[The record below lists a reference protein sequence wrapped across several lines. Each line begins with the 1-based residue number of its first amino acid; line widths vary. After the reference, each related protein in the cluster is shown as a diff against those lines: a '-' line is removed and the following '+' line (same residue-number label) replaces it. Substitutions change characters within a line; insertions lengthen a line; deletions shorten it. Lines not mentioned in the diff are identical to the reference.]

1 MKAEHEPIE
10 AEVAKSYTPTGD
22 EKKAI
27 ALVNKLFETAKAH
40 RCRYDAKWLDN
51 YKMFR
56 GQQWKEFRPAYRH
69 SEVINFI
76 FQSIQSVVPILTD
89 SRPRISYIPKSP
101 EDGKFCEI
109 LNQMVESDWVSGKWL
124 NELTE
129 VIYDAHFYGAGLSS
143 LEFDGDEDHGA
154 GAIVYESTDPF
165 FCFPDPD
172 STDVNSRGRYFLTAK
187 PVTTDVL
194 KAKYPE
200 HKDHIKSDLIDL
212 LKGKRTEI
220 TKFKYKSPTQDNR
233 LYLESEASPDED
245 YERSQT
251 LLLTLYILDDEF
263 EEKEVESEG
272 VVSYEQRKK
281 YPNGRKVVIASQ
293 VVLKDGPNPYDD
305 GKAPFQKLQNY
316 ILPREFWG
324 ISEVEQL
331 ESPQRIFNK
340 LVSFSLDV
348 LTLMGNPVW
357 IVSND
362 SDVDVENLF
371 NRPGLI
377 IEKNP
382 GSEVRREEGV
392 QLQPFVLQLID
403 RMQGWFNDVA
413 GTQDV
418 SRGATPGSVTAASAI
433 ASLQDAAQTRLRQ
446 KSRNIDNYI
455 QELGQQYAS
464 RAMQFYTSPRVFRLT
479 SSESATTYFKASIST
494 AEDGKKSLQVQRWGE
509 QGYAMPEQYQL
520 QADFDVTVTTGST
533 LPFARAEKETKLF
546 QLFDRGLI
554 DAEEVLKGV
563 DFPNWQ
569 QIRDRMQNAAAAAA
583 ASTAP
588 SGQPPPA

>member
-1 MKAEHEPIE
+1 MLKSEHEPIE
-10 AEVAKSYTPTGD
+10 AEAALSYSPTSE

-27 ALVNKLFETAKAH
+27 ALVNKLFESAKAH
-40 RCRYDAKWLDN
+40 RARYDAKWLDN

-89 SRPRISYIPKSP
+89 SRPRISYLPKSP

-109 LNQMVESDWVSGKWL
+109 FNQMVESDWVSGKWL

-129 VIYDAHFYGAGLSS
+129 VIYDAHFYGAGMSS
-143 LEFDGDEDHGA
+143 LEFDGDEQHGA
-154 GAIVYESTDPF
+154 GAIVYRSTDPF

-172 STDVNSRGRYFLTAK
+172 STDVNSRGRYFMTAE

-212 LKGKRTEI
+212 MKGKRTEI

-233 LYLESEASPDED
+233 LYLESEASPEDD
-245 YERSQT
+245 YEKCQT
-251 LLLTLYILDDEF
+251 LVLTLYINDEEF
-263 EEKEVESEG
+263 IETEIETEG
-272 VVSYEQRKK
+272 VKSYEQRKK
-281 YPNGRKVVIASQ
+281 YPNGRKVVIASH
-293 VVLKDGPNPYDD
+293 VVLEDGPNPYED
-305 GKAPFQKLQNY
+305 GKAPFQKVQNY
-316 ILPREFWG
+316 VLPREFWG

-403 RMQGWFNDVA
+403 RMQSWFNDVA

-433 ASLQDAAQTRLRQ
+433 ASLQEAAQTRLRQ

-479 SSESATTYFKASIST
+479 SDESANQYFKASIST
-494 AEDGKKSLQVQRWGE
+494 SPEGVKTATVQTWGE
-509 QGYAMPEQYQL
+509 GGYGMPESYEL
-520 QADFDVTVTTGST
+520 KAELDVTVTTGST
-533 LPFARAEKETKLF
+533 LPFARAEKEQKLY

-569 QIRDRMQNAAAAAA
+569 QIRQRMQQAAAAAA
-583 ASTAP
+583 PT

>member
-1 MKAEHEPIE
+1 MLKTEHEPVE
-10 AEVAKSYTPTGD
+10 SDVSPSYSPTSD

-27 ALVNKLFETAKAH
+27 ALVNKLFEAAKAH
-40 RCRYDAKWLDN
+40 RARYDAKWLDN

-143 LEFDGDEDHGA
+143 LEFDGDEQHGA
-154 GAIVYESTDPF
+154 GAIVFKSTDPF

-172 STDVNSRGRYFLTAK
+172 STDVNSRGRYFLIAE

-200 HKDHIKSDLIDL
+200 HKDHLKSDLIDPM
-212 LKGKRTEI
+212 KNRRTEI
-220 TKFKYKSPTQDNR
+220 TKFKYKSPAQDNR
-233 LYLESEASPDED
+233 LYLESEASPDSD
-245 YERSQT
+245 YEKCQT
-251 LLLTLYILDDEF
+251 LLLTLYISDDDFVET
-263 EEKEVESEG
+263 EVETDG
-272 VVSYEQRKK
+272 VKSYEQRKK
-281 YPNGRKVVIASQ
+281 YPNGRKIVIASQ
-293 VVLKDGPNPYDD
+293 VVLEDGPNPYED
-305 GKAPFQKLQNY
+305 GKAPFQKVQNY

-382 GSEVRREEGV
+382 NSEVRREEGV

-433 ASLQDAAQTRLRQ
+433 ASLQEAAQTRLRQ
-446 KSRNIDNYI
+446 KSRNIDNYL

-464 RAMQFYTSPRVFRLT
+464 RAMQFYSSPRVFRLT
-479 SSESATTYFKASIST
+479 NDNASNQYFKAAMTTSEQGVKTVS
-494 AEDGKKSLQVQRWGE
+494 VQRWAE
-509 QGYAMPEQYQL
+509 EAYTLPETYQL
-520 QADFDVTVTTGST
+520 QGELDVTVTTGST
-533 LPFARAEKETKLF
+533 LPFARAEKEQKLY

-569 QIRDRMQNAAAAAA
+569 QIRQRMQQTAAAAAP
-583 ASTAP
+583 T